1 MNAFVL
7 AHQTFSYSYTAAKN
21 QFNPASKAIIIFL
34 ICSETQL
41 FKTTTMTALYVL
53 SEFPIQI

>member
-7 AHQTFSYSYTAAKN
+7 AHQTFSYRYTAAKN
-21 QFNPASKAIIIFL
+21 QFNPVSKAVIIFP

-53 SEFPIQI
+53 